1 MKFKNPNV
9 FQVIKDIYKINLEI
23 NKIEF
28 TTCLFLALLSGIIDL
43 FSLAVVLPILNIIF
57 VKDIEN
63 QYLPQSLLSYASL
76 LDNKFLLIII
86 SVSFFFDVTIT
97 V

>member
-43 FSLAVVLPILNIIF
+43 FSLAVVLPIL
-57 VKDIEN
+57 
-63 QYLPQSLLSYASL
+63 
-76 LDNKFLLIII
+76 
-86 SVSFFFDVTIT
+86 
-97 V
+97 